1 MACRACGATPTLG
14 GARSGLGVPRRG
26 AIEAM
31 QGGGAAQEVG
41 CEDGGEATGPIV
53 APSSSSSDNVG
64 RTFPSCGGG
73 VVSPNSSRPRA
84 RRVGAHPAVLESIS
98 AKWRRRSRIGRQP
111 KSVRIPVSG

>member
-1 MACRACGATPTLG
+1 
-14 GARSGLGVPRRG
+14 
-26 AIEAM
+26 M

-73 VVSPNSSRPRA
+73 VVSPHSSRPRA
-84 RRVGAHPAVLESIS
+84 RRVGAHLAVLESIS

-111 KSVRIPVSG
+111 KSVRIAVSG

>member
-14 GARSGLGVPRRG
+14 GARSRLGVPRRG

-41 CEDGGEATGPIV
+41 CVDGGEATGPIV

-73 VVSPNSSRPRA
+73 VVSPHSSRPRA
-84 RRVGAHPAVLESIS
+84 RRVDFGQMAAPQSNRTLTKIS
-98 AKWRRRSRIGRQP
+98 QD
-111 KSVRIPVSG
+111 SGQRLNSFR